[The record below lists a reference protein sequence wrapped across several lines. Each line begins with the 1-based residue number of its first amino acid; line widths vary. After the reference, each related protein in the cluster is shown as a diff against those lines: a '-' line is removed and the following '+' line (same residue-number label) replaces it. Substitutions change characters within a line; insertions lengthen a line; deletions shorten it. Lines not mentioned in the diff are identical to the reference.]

1 MWYHA
6 FNSAVTMATVILA
19 DPHNEL
25 ACFCLAQMDQVI
37 NVYTSLVLSRT
48 STRMSQNLRWIM
60 RLRQRAVDL
69 MERVPATDRHMPV
82 TMEDAELLGWRT
94 RLIERTSKGVR
105 KATNIFS
112 TLSPSTTLTTPSP
125 NTRLDLNIS
134 TGLEQYLTGPAGG
147 DLPPPGQ
154 VPNVEASPT
163 DLYASTDQMVSQL
176 RTSGEL
182 MAAAQLLGSDN
193 RAWPHG
199 RHDCERE

>member
-1 MWYHA
+1 MWFHA

-25 ACFCLAQMDQVI
+25 ATFCLAQMDQVI

-69 MERVPATDRHMPV
+69 MERVPATDRHIPV

-105 KATNIFS
+105 KATNIVS

-125 NTRLDLNIS
+125 NTRLDQNIS
-134 TGLEQYLTGPAGG
+134 TGLEQYLTGPVG
-147 DLPPPGQ
+147 DLPATGL
-154 VPNVEASPT
+154 PNIETSPT
-163 DLYASTDQMVSQL
+163 DLYASTDQMVSWT
-176 RTSGEL
+176 R
-182 MAAAQLLGSDN
+182 
-193 RAWPHG
+193 
-199 RHDCERE
+199 RHATTARS